1 MSENLLRYPLLERH
15 YQQYLDD
22 EDSARFIQQVTTHYM
37 PATLERLV
45 GSYRVS
51 TRRAAIL
58 AIGYICDFSSN
69 ETIGLALSDNDRAVR
84 MLAEHNIR
92 QIWLR
97 QGTSREQSLLLK
109 LESLNASNQS
119 ACAVANATELLRT
132 NDQLC
137 EAWNQRAVAHSLQGN
152 LGQAISDCRETL
164 NCNRYHFPAAV
175 GMGHC
180 LLKLNDACGALHSF
194 RLALRINPDL
204 ESLRLQVRRLEKI
217 LKDN

>member
-1 MSENLLRYPLLERH
+1 MSEKSLRYPLLERH

-22 EDSARFIQQVTTHYM
+22 EDSARFIAQVTSHYM
-37 PATLERLV
+37 AGTLERLV
-45 GSYRVS
+45 GAGRPV

-58 AIGYICDFSSN
+58 AIGFVGDFSCN
-69 ETIGLALSDNDRAVR
+69 ETIGLALSDKDRAVR

-97 QGTSREQSLLLK
+97 QGSSHERSVLLK
-109 LESLNASNQS
+109 LESLNTANQPERVVS
-119 ACAVANATELLRT
+119 HATELLRR
-132 NDQLC
+132 NEQLC
-137 EAWNQRAVAHSLQGN
+137 EAWNQRAVAHSVQGN
-152 LGQAISDCRETL
+152 LKQAILDCRETL

-180 LLKLNDACGALHSF
+180 LLKLNDPCAALNSF

-217 LKDN
+217 LKDG

>member
-1 MSENLLRYPLLERH
+1 MSEKSLRYPLLERY

-22 EDSARFIQQVTTHYM
+22 EDSARFIHQVTSHYM

-45 GSYRVS
+45 GSCRPS
-51 TRRAAIL
+51 TRRAAVL
-58 AIGYICDFSSN
+58 AIGYICDYSSN
-69 ETIGLALSDNDRAVR
+69 ETIGLALSDKDRAVR

-97 QGTSREQSLLLK
+97 QGTSHEQTMLLK
-109 LESLNASNQS
+109 LESLNATKQPKR
-119 ACAVANATELLRT
+119 AVSHATELIRT
-132 NDQLC
+132 NAQLC
-137 EAWNQRAVAHSLQGN
+137 EAWNQRAVAHSFQGN

-180 LLKLNDACGALHSF
+180 LLKLNDPCGALHSF